1 MDQIHPFYDGNIRV
15 FGMLA
20 QLLCV
25 KNGLRLPTFYD
36 PNVLDMRSN
45 AELVDIVKQAQ
56 QRTKDWL
63 IKTHTS
69 VREMLECV
77 EHEGSKNKNSYS
89 SPVRKMEALDVKTDP
104 RSDRKKGGKSQGGRG
119 PLNQPAEKN
128 NGQDSIFG
136 RGY

>member
-1 MDQIHPFYDGNIRV
+1 
-15 FGMLA
+15 MLA

-25 KNGLRLPTFYD
+25 KNGLRLLTFYD

-45 AELVDIVKQAQ
+45 AELVDIVKRAQ

-69 VREMLECV
+69 VREMLSHV

-89 SPVRKMEALDVKTDP
+89 SPVRKMKRLM
-104 RSDRKKGGKSQGGRG
+104 
-119 PLNQPAEKN
+119 
-128 NGQDSIFG
+128 
-136 RGY
+136 